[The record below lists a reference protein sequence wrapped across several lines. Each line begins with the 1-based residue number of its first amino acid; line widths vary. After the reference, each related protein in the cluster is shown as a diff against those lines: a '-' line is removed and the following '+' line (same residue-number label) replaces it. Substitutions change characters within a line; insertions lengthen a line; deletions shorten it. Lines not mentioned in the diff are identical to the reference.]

1 MIINVLNKDLIPVT
15 FIDNDVPGLPSYYKD
30 TLVEYLG
37 LGTSSFEFTILKTKN
52 NTIQDYSRFFN
63 RETSFSFEKG
73 GKQYAVFPAGSD
85 GFYETDTEITYKC
98 LSLDR
103 ELSLEYVD
111 KLDNTSSHS
120 LQWYIDYFGLI
131 LNSQIEIG
139 QNDVSD
145 YTRVIKY
152 DSQDTKL
159 NRLISLINNFD
170 GEFEFVTKLSDNGA
184 VDKIILNI
192 VKKRDDLEKNGIGST
207 REDVELV
214 YGKNVKGIERTYNFE
229 FFNASKVTGK
239 DGINWNSSEFSYV
252 NSDGVEEFYKRK
264 NEDTAFAPLSAQ
276 KYPAH
281 LRKDSSDIWLRKNF
295 ETEYTTPAQM
305 WGYIVQQF
313 KSYAYP
319 QVTYKVKTNSSL
331 VSNTFDGKLPIQI
344 GDTITIEDDNF
355 SNDQGDFGL
364 ILRARATQIKSSESN
379 PESNEITFENFVELQ
394 NELSDD
400 LMAQVNQLV
409 DAATPYR
416 AELTTTNGTQFKNGT
431 GSTTLSAHIFKGSAM
446 TETIAD
452 SYEWSKDG
460 TVVAPTQTITVDASG
475 VVDKAVYSFK
485 ATVGGKVVAS
495 QSVTITN
502 VNDGAKGVQGP
513 QGPQGPQ
520 GLKGDP
526 GATGIPGQAGAD
538 GKTSYLHIAYAT
550 NSTGTAGFDVSNA
563 TGKTY
568 IGQYTDFT
576 SADSTDPS
584 KYTWSL
590 IKGDKGDKGDTGP
603 QGPQGERGI
612 AGATGATGSPG
623 PKGADGRS
631 SYIHI
636 KYAPVINPTDSQ
648 ITDTPNA
655 YIGVYT
661 DYNQADSTSASAYT
675 WSKWQGED
683 GANGVAGAKGADG
696 RTTYVHF
703 AYANS
708 TNGQTNFS
716 TSYFDG
722 ALYMGTLTDYT
733 QTDSTNY
740 AAYTWSRLKGDKGDK
755 GDQGIQGLQGPTG
768 TQGVAGPKGADGKTQ
783 YTHIAYANSAD
794 GVTNFSTSDSNRA
807 YIGMYVDFNINDSNT
822 PSDYAWTLVKG
833 ADGTQGTPGKAGAD
847 GKTPYFHT
855 AWSYSADGMDRF
867 TTVYPRFNLLEGSK
881 KYTKE
886 HPLTV
891 SSNATD
897 GYYYVSDVFVK
908 NLKAGT
914 YTMSAKA
921 DAPWTIHGVSDEYR
935 QGKVGLW
942 LVSNTWEFI
951 SLGDTVPKTIEIRKS
966 GDYFVRVNTY
976 SNGKDIVTH
985 KFWDFKLE
993 EGSTATPH
1001 MPSASEVTTADYPSY
1016 IGQYTDFA
1024 QADSTNPSDYTWSL
1038 IRGNDGKDGA
1048 DGKDGIAGKDG
1059 DPGKIVSDTEPTTR
1073 FKGLTW
1079 KYSGTTDLTASDGI
1093 VIHPNTEYYY
1103 NGTHWMINYLS
1114 ANNIEANSIKADK
1127 IDAKNLTITDG
1138 EFVST
1143 TTNGPVTTSTEIKD
1157 NHIAI
1162 SKTDGTV
1169 NTKNDL
1175 AVDTEQGFAMKF
1187 TNNTTGLTRE
1197 ASVNF
1202 QGVSTSDSNG
1212 NFAQLTPQGTK
1223 LSTDV
1228 PWTDITRSSGVGT
1241 SGTLRARIN
1250 NGVFYAQS
1258 KDVTI
1263 PSIAPNSLITI
1274 GTMSSK
1280 FSGVS
1285 GFDTLGLLYSLGQ
1298 LSVASVTVGNDGKI
1312 NIGNPNPTTMS
1323 GKVIQF
1329 SINIPLG

>member
-1 MIINVLNKDLIPVT
+1 MGGKYTLIINVLNKDLIPVT

-355 SNDQGDFGL
+355 SNDHGDFGL

-431 GSTTLSAHIFKGSAM
+431 GSTTLSAHIFKGSA
-446 TETIAD
+446 TAETTAD

-460 TVVAPTQTITVDASG
+460 TVVANAQTITVDASG
-475 VVDKAVYSFK
+475 VTDKAVYSFK
-485 ATVGGKVVAS
+485 AKVAGKVVAS

-502 VNDGAKGVQGP
+502 VNDGTSPINLVIDSSNGYQFKNNIINTTFTAILYQNNKEI
-513 QGPQGPQ
+513 
-520 GLKGDP
+520 DS
-526 GATGIPGQAGAD
+526 D
-538 GKTSYLHIAYAT
+538 GTK
-550 NSTGTAGFDVSNA
+550 F
-563 TGKTY
+563 
-568 IGQYTDFT
+568 
-576 SADSTDPS
+576 
-584 KYTWSL
+584 
-590 IKGDKGDKGDTGP
+590 
-603 QGPQGERGI
+603 
-612 AGATGATGSPG
+612 
-623 PKGADGRS
+623 
-631 SYIHI
+631 
-636 KYAPVINPTDSQ
+636 
-648 ITDTPNA
+648 A
-655 YIGVYT
+655 YI
-661 DYNQADSTSASAYT
+661 
-675 WSKWQGED
+675 WSK
-683 GANGVAGAKGADG
+683 
-696 RTTYVHF
+696 
-703 AYANS
+703 
-708 TNGQTNFS
+708 TN
-716 TSYFDG
+716 
-722 ALYMGTLTDYT
+722 A
-733 QTDSTNY
+733 
-740 AAYTWSRLKGDKGDK
+740 
-755 GDQGIQGLQGPTG
+755 
-768 TQGVAGPKGADGKTQ
+768 
-783 YTHIAYANSAD
+783 
-794 GVTNFSTSDSNRA
+794 
-807 YIGMYVDFNINDSNT
+807 
-822 PSDYAWTLVKG
+822 
-833 ADGTQGTPGKAGAD
+833 
-847 GKTPYFHT
+847 
-855 AWSYSADGMDRF
+855 
-867 TTVYPRFNLLEGSK
+867 
-881 KYTKE
+881 
-886 HPLTV
+886 
-891 SSNATD
+891 
-897 GYYYVSDVFVK
+897 
-908 NLKAGT
+908 
-914 YTMSAKA
+914 
-921 DAPWTIHGVSDEYR
+921 
-935 QGKVGLW
+935 
-942 LVSNTWEFI
+942 
-951 SLGDTVPKTIEIRKS
+951 
-966 GDYFVRVNTY
+966 
-976 SNGKDIVTH
+976 
-985 KFWDFKLE
+985 
-993 EGSTATPH
+993 
-1001 MPSASEVTTADYPSY
+1001 
-1016 IGQYTDFA
+1016 
-1024 QADSTNPSDYTWSL
+1024 
-1038 IRGNDGKDGA
+1038 
-1048 DGKDGIAGKDG
+1048 
-1059 DPGKIVSDTEPTTR
+1059 
-1073 FKGLTW
+1073 
-1079 KYSGTTDLTASDGI
+1079 DGI
-1093 VIHPNTEYYY
+1093 VDTAWNLAHQT
-1103 NGTHWMINYLS
+1103 S
-1114 ANNIEANSIKADK
+1114 QKSI
-1127 IDAKNLTITDG
+1127 TIT
-1138 EFVST
+1138 
-1143 TTNGPVTTSTEIKD
+1143 N
-1157 NHIAI
+1157 
-1162 SKTDGTV
+1162 
-1169 NTKNDL
+1169 
-1175 AVDTEQGFAMKF
+1175 
-1187 TNNTTGLTRE
+1187 
-1197 ASVNF
+1197 
-1202 QGVSTSDSNG
+1202 SDVW
-1212 NFAQLTPQGTK
+1212 Q
-1223 LSTDV
+1223 
-1228 PWTDITRSSGVGT
+1228 
-1241 SGTLRARIN
+1241 RA
-1250 NGVFYAQS
+1250 
-1258 KDVTI
+1258 T
-1263 PSIAPNSLITI
+1263 
-1274 GTMSSK
+1274 
-1280 FSGVS
+1280 
-1285 GFDTLGLLYSLGQ
+1285 FDCT
-1298 LSVASVTVGNDGKI
+1298 AE
-1312 NIGNPNPTTMS
+1312 
-1323 GKVIQF
+1323 
-1329 SINIPLG
+1329 PLN